1 MECLTTRQ
9 WKSLQVCNCSQVKEW
24 NRFTYIPL
32 LYIHCPANI
41 WGLDLSD
48 FQMFQ
53 NLFWMI
59 FVRSQ
64 LPYQLCPGRWRF
76 FLPPF
81 FIHISQTIRPILFF
95 HRDCE
100 QNFSVSFFFKYY
112 LAKDH
117 IGFKVNTLVKELIV
131 DRMIFFLWTQTRN
144 RCTPN

>member
-1 MECLTTRQ
+1 MYTIVLRSKNE
-9 WKSLQVCNCSQVKEW
+9 
-24 NRFTYIPL
+24 IPL
-32 LYIHCPANI
+32 DYLYTFVIYT
-41 WGLDLSD
+41 LSSQYLRSGPKW
-48 FQMFQ
+48 FSNVLARQK
-53 NLFWMI
+53 LCWMI

-81 FIHISQTIRPILFF
+81 FIHISQTIRPISFF

-100 QNFSVSFFFKYY
+100 QNFSVSFFPKYY

-131 DRMIFFLWTQTRN
+131 DRMIFFLWIQARN
-144 RCTPN
+144 RCTPD